1 MTDQQTYGM
10 GVVGC
15 GSISDT
21 HADAIQHTSKG
32 KLVSA
37 YSRTGTNRDRF
48 CLKYNVAGFDDYSA
62 FLQQSDLDIVVICT
76 PTGTHLDYGVAAAK
90 AGKHVVVEKPV
101 ETTVNRGREL
111 IESCAD
117 NDVKLAVIYQ
127 NRFLDEILDM
137 KQFLENGGLGDIF
150 MAKGSVMWYRD
161 QEYYSGSNWRGT
173 FTYDGGGA
181 VINQSI
187 HTIDL
192 LQWLMGGVQSVQGV
206 KGTYTHDIEAEDNA
220 VAVFRYKNGAIG
232 TFEAS
237 TSINPPNE
245 RRIEIYGTNGTAILE
260 GDRFTV
266 KRAGEKEKS
275 SGSEAS
281 AGASSPL
288 AGLGFENHK
297 KQYDNILS
305 AIRAG
310 NDPPVSGK
318 ESLQSLAV
326 VEAIYLSAEKG
337 EPVHIDSL
345 LSS

>member
-1 MTDQQTYGM
+1 MAKQDKFGI
-10 GVVGC
+10 GIVGC

-21 HADAIQHTSKG
+21 HADSIHHSLHG

-37 YSRTGTNRDRF
+37 YSRTGKNRDRF
-48 CLKYNVAGFDDYSA
+48 CLKYGVAGYDDYSA
-62 FLQQSDLDIVVICT
+62 FLQQDELDIVVICT

-90 AGKHVVVEKPV
+90 AGKHVVIEKPV
-101 ETTVNRGREL
+101 EINVARGREL
-111 IESCAD
+111 IKNCEEH
-117 NDVKLAVIYQ
+117 DVKLAVIYQ
-127 NRFLDEILDM
+127 NRFLDQVIEM
-137 KQFLENGGLGDIF
+137 KQFLENGELGDLF
-150 MAKGSVMWYRD
+150 MAKGSVLWYRD
-161 QEYYSGSNWRGT
+161 QEYYAGSNWRGT
-173 FTYDGGGA
+173 FTFDGGGA

-192 LQWLMGGVQSVQGV
+192 LQWLMGGVQSVQGA

-237 TSINPPNE
+237 TSINPPKE
-245 RRIEIYGTNGTAILE
+245 RKIEIYGTNGTAILE
-260 GDRFTV
+260 GDRFV
-266 KRAGEKEKS
+266 IKRSGDEERS
-275 SGSEAS
+275 TGSEKS

-297 KQYDNILS
+297 KQYDNILK
-305 AIRAG
+305 AIQDGEA
-310 NDPPVSGK
+310 PPVTGQ

-337 EPVHIDSL
+337 EPVKIDTIL
-345 LSS
+345 TA